1 MIMPSGLSFRLRVT
15 LRALIAS
22 LLALFSTIV
31 FAAANE
37 VWIEVRTPNFT
48 VISNAGEKE
57 CRKIADQFEEIRLV
71 FRNAF
76 PTLRTEIGK
85 PVVIFAVK
93 NEESLKLLLPEY
105 WETKGHTHPAGIYVP
120 GEAEHFVAVRT
131 DTHGEN
137 PYEIVYHEYTH
148 ALLHLNFRDL
158 PVWLDEGIAEYL
170 GNTEIREKSVLI
182 GKIDSYHLREL
193 HENKLIPIDTLLQV
207 DHNSPYYNEQDRT
220 SLFYAESW
228 VLVHYLM
235 LDPEARQQQLLNRFK
250 IAWAA
255 NGNQVTAAQETFG
268 DLKKFANRMS
278 GYAHQDRFYVGTL
291 NTVAHGNAE
300 AYPSRTLAPAEVEA
314 QRGAFYVCTRR
325 FAEAKAALDHAMQD
339 DPELPVVHESS
350 GMLAYYQ
357 QDWTAAEKEFSRAV
371 QLHSANYAA
380 YFFDASS
387 QMRRRRSNADDAEPV
402 ALLEKAIS
410 MNAQF
415 APAYAALSSL
425 YSTNPETHE
434 KALAMG
440 RKAIELEPGNLQ
452 YAVAYSFVLL
462 NVDRLADARV
472 MAARIQAAGRT
483 AEDRQLSQQLEQ
495 AIQSRTEYEEQVE
508 AYKRQ
513 AEQRQQNAEEQTSLA
528 AIVAERSGTASA
540 TKEPVVNKH
549 DKETQY
555 AVEGTIEAADCGS
568 DGGGKVILMV
578 NKSGMRFK
586 IVDIEELQ
594 IAEGNKDV
602 SDHAPACA
610 DWKGRRARLY
620 FYKLKDKEF
629 AGELSTVQFF

>member
-339 DPELPVVHESS
+339 DPELPVVHESL

>member
-1 MIMPSGLSFRLRVT
+1 MNMPRQSLLRLHAVLRV
-15 LRALIAS
+15 LIGP
-22 LLALFSTIV
+22 LLALLPTIA
-31 FAAANE
+31 FAAAKDL
-37 VWIEVRTPNFT
+37 WIEVQTPNFT

-57 CRKIADQFEEIRLV
+57 CRNIADQFEEIRQV
-71 FRNAF
+71 FHNAF

-131 DTHGEN
+131 DTQGDN

-158 PVWLDEGIAEYL
+158 PAWLDEGIAEYL
-170 GNTEIREKSVLI
+170 GNTEIRDKSVLM

-207 DHNSPYYNEQDRT
+207 DHNSPYYNEQNRT

-228 VLVHYLM
+228 VLMHYLM
-235 LDPEARQQQLLNRFK
+235 LDPEATQQRLLYKFLV
-250 IAWAA
+250 AWAA
-255 NGNQVTAAQETFG
+255 SGDQVAAAQQTFG

-291 NTVAHGNAE
+291 NTVARGNA
-300 AYPSRTLAPAEVEA
+300 AGYPSRTLAPAEVEA
-314 QRGAFYVCTRR
+314 QRGAFYANTRR
-325 FAEAKAALDHAMQD
+325 FAEAKTTLEHAMQD
-339 DPELPVVHESS
+339 GPELPIVHESL

-357 QDWTAAEKEFSRAV
+357 QDWPTAQKEFSRAV
-371 QLHSANYAA
+371 QLHSTNYAA

-387 QMRRRRSNADDAEPV
+387 RMRRSHSDADNAESA

-410 MNAQF
+410 MNPQF

-462 NVDRLADARV
+462 NVDRLAEAR
-472 MAARIQAAGRT
+472 ALAGRIQAAGRT
-483 AEDRQLSQQLEQ
+483 AEDHQLSQQLEQ
-495 AIQSRTEYEEQVE
+495 AIQSRAEYDQQVA

-513 AEQRQQNAEEQTSLA
+513 AEQRQQSAEQHTSLA
-528 AIVAERSGTASA
+528 AVVAERGGAASS
-540 TKEPVVNKH
+540 TKEPVANKH
-549 DKETQY
+549 DQETQY
-555 AVEGTIEAADCGS
+555 AVEGTITAADCGS
-568 DGGGKVILMV
+568 GGGGEVILMV

-586 IVDIEELQ
+586 IADIQELQ
-594 IAEGNKDV
+594 VAEGNQDI
-602 SDHAPACA
+602 SEHAPACA

>member
-1 MIMPSGLSFRLRVT
+1 MQSSPSGRPRVVLRVVIVT
-15 LRALIAS
+15 LLT
-22 LLALFSTIV
+22 LLPTTV
-31 FAAANE
+31 FAAAKDA
-37 VWIEVRTPNFT
+37 WIEVRTPNFT
-48 VISNAGEKE
+48 VIGNAGEKE
-57 CRKIADQFEEIRLV
+57 CRKIADQFEEIRQV
-71 FRNAF
+71 FHSAF

-131 DTHGEN
+131 DTQGEN

-158 PVWLDEGIAEYL
+158 PAWLDEGIAEYL

-193 HENKLIPIDTLLQV
+193 HENKLIPIDTLLRV
-207 DHNSPYYNEQDRT
+207 DHNSPYYNEQNRT

-235 LDPEARQQQLLNRFK
+235 LDPEAQQQQLLHKFQ

-255 NGNQVTAAQETFG
+255 SGNQVAAAQETFG

-278 GYAHQDRFYVGTL
+278 GYAHQDRFYVGTF
-291 NTVAHGNAE
+291 NTVARGNAE

-314 QRGAFYVCTRR
+314 QCGAFYVYTRR
-325 FAEAKAALDHAMQD
+325 FTEAKTTLDQAKQD
-339 DPELPVVHESS
+339 DPEFPIVHENL

-357 QDWTAAEKEFSRAV
+357 QDWATAEKEFSRAV
-371 QLHSANYAA
+371 QLHSTNYAA

-387 QMRRRRSNADDAEPV
+387 QMRRRHSNADDAESV

-425 YSTNPETHE
+425 YSTNPETHD

-472 MAARIQAAGRT
+472 MAARIQAAERT
-483 AEDRQLSQQLEQ
+483 AEDRQLSQQLER
-495 AIQSRTEYEEQVE
+495 AIQSRAEYDEQVA

-513 AEQRQQNAEEQTSLA
+513 AEQRQQSAEQQTSLA
-528 AIVAERSGTASA
+528 AIVAERSDTTSSR
-540 TKEPVVNKH
+540 KEPVVNKH

-555 AVEGTIEAADCGS
+555 AVEGTITAADCASGS
-568 DGGGKVILMV
+568 GGKVILMV
-578 NKSGMRFK
+578 NRSGMRFK
-586 IVDIEELQ
+586 IVDIKELQ
-594 IAEGNKDV
+594 VAEGNKDI

-620 FYKLKDKEF
+620 FYKLKDQEF

>member
-1 MIMPSGLSFRLRVT
+1 MRVFS
-15 LRALIAS
+15 RVLIVS
-22 LLALFSTIV
+22 LLTILPTTV
-31 FAAANE
+31 FAATKDA
-37 VWIEVRTPNFT
+37 WIEVRTPNFT

-57 CRKIADQFEEIRLV
+57 CRKIADEFEEIRQV
-71 FRNAF
+71 FHNAF

-93 NEESLKLLLPEY
+93 NEESMRLLLPEY

-131 DTHGEN
+131 DTQGEN

-158 PVWLDEGIAEYL
+158 PAWLDEGIAEYL

-207 DHNSPYYNEQDRT
+207 DHNSPYYNEQNRT

-235 LDPEARQQQLLNRFK
+235 LDPEARQQQLLSKFMA
-250 IAWAA
+250 AWAA
-255 NGNQVTAAQETFG
+255 SGNQVAAAQQTFG

-291 NTVAHGNAE
+291 NTVARGDAE

-325 FAEAKAALDHAMQD
+325 FAEAKAALDQAMQD
-339 DPELPVVHESS
+339 GPELPIVHESL

-357 QDWTAAEKEFSRAV
+357 QDWATAEKEFSRAV
-371 QLHSANYAA
+371 QLHSTNYAA

-387 QMRRRRSNADDAEPV
+387 QMRRRRGNADDAETV

-425 YSTNPETHE
+425 YSTTPLTHE

-472 MAARIQAAGRT
+472 MSARIQAAGRT

-495 AIQSRTEYEEQVE
+495 AIQSRAEYEEQVE

-513 AEQRQQNAEEQTSLA
+513 AEQRQQTAEQQTSLT
-528 AIVAERSGTASA
+528 AIVAERRGTADS

-568 DGGGKVILMV
+568 EGDGKVILMV

-586 IVDIEELQ
+586 IVNFEELQ
-594 IAEGNKDV
+594 VAEANKDI
-602 SDHAPACA
+602 SDHAPVCA

-620 FYKLKDKEF
+620 FYKLNDKKF

>member
-1 MIMPSGLSFRLRVT
+1 MPSGLSFRLRVT
-15 LRALIAS
+15 LRALVAS

-105 WETKGHTHPAGIYVP
+105 WETRGHTHPAGIYVP

-148 ALLHLNFRDL
+148 ALLHLNFQDL

-235 LDPEARQQQLLNRFK
+235 LDPEARQQQLLNKFN

-255 NGNQVTAAQETFG
+255 SGNQVTAAQETFG

-339 DPELPVVHESS
+339 DPELPVVHESL

-380 YFFDASS
+380 YFFDAGS

-415 APAYAALSSL
+415 APAYAALASL

-472 MAARIQAAGRT
+472 MAVRIQAAGRT

-555 AVEGTIEAADCGS
+555 AVEGTIAAADCGS

-629 AGELSTVQFF
+629 TGELSTVQFF

>member
-339 DPELPVVHESS
+339 DPELPVVHESL

-371 QLHSANYAA
+371 QLHAANYAA

>member
-1 MIMPSGLSFRLRVT
+1 MIMPSSPSFRLRVT
-15 LRALIAS
+15 LRALIVS
-22 LLALFSTIV
+22 LLALFPITV
-31 FAAANE
+31 FAAKDA
-37 VWIEVRTPNFT
+37 WIEVRTPNFT

-57 CRKIADQFEEIRLV
+57 ARTIADQFEEIRQV
-71 FRNAF
+71 FQNAF

-85 PVVIFAVK
+85 TVVIFALK

-131 DTHGEN
+131 DTQGEN

-193 HENKLIPIDTLLQV
+193 HENKFIPIDTLLHV
-207 DHNSPYYNEQDRT
+207 DHNSPYYNEQNRT

-228 VLVHYLM
+228 VLVHYLT
-235 LDPEARQQQLLNRFK
+235 LDPEARPQQLLSKFL

-255 NGNQVTAAQETFG
+255 SGDQVAAAQQTFG

-291 NTVAHGNAE
+291 NTLARGNAQG
-300 AYPSRTLAPAEVEA
+300 YPSRTLSPAEVEA
-314 QRGAFYVCTRR
+314 QRGAFYVYTRR
-325 FAEAKAALDHAMQD
+325 YAEAKAALDQAMQD
-339 DPELPVVHESS
+339 DPELPIVHESL

-357 QDWTAAEKEFSRAV
+357 QDWATAEKYFSRAV
-371 QLHSANYAA
+371 QLHSPNYAA
-380 YFFDASS
+380 YFFDASCR
-387 QMRRRRSNADDAEPV
+387 MRRRHNNADDAESV

-425 YSTNPETHE
+425 YSTNPETHD
-434 KALAMG
+434 KASAMG
-440 RKAIELEPGNLQ
+440 LKAIELEPGNLQ

-462 NVDRLADARV
+462 NADRLADARV
-472 MAARIQAAGRT
+472 LAARIQAAGRT

-495 AIQSRTEYEEQVE
+495 AIQSRAEYDAQVA

-513 AEQRQQNAEEQTSLA
+513 AEQRQQNAEQQSSLTA
-528 AIVAERSGTASA
+528 VVAERSGTASS
-540 TKEPVVNKH
+540 TKQPIANKH
-549 DKETQY
+549 DTETQY
-555 AVEGTIEAADCGS
+555 AVEGTIAAADCAS
-568 DGGGKVILMV
+568 GGGNVILMV

-586 IVDIEELQ
+586 IVDLTELQ
-594 IAEGNKDV
+594 IAEGNKDI
-602 SDHAPACA
+602 SDYAPACA